1 MKNNDKTIY
10 RNSLF
15 LVFYLLTV
23 PSQAIAFSSLILHAN
38 SMVGLTVQ
46 QSEVHGIITDSQG
59 LPLVGVAINV
69 KGTQK
74 GTVSDYTGY
83 YALTVDVDEVLVF
96 SFIGFKTQEIAVQG
110 RKELHLVMET
120 DITAL
125 STVEINAGYYTVSD
139 RERTGNI
146 SRITAKEIETQ
157 PVANPLSALQG
168 RMPGVYIQQRSG
180 VPGGGFTVRIR
191 GENSITQGNDPL
203 YIVDGVPFVSGTL
216 ASLGTEI
223 VSNANPLSSINPS
236 DIESVEVLKDADA
249 TAIYGSRGANGV
261 VLITT
266 KRGKAGKTEVS
277 FDFQTGVG
285 SVANRMD
292 LLNTSQYLDMR
303 QEAFANDGVT
313 PTANNAPD
321 LLVWDQQRYTDWQ
334 ETLIGGTS
342 YITDS
347 QVKVSG
353 GSEHTQILIGAS
365 AYKETTVMHGDFD
378 YKRFSFN
385 SAMNHQSGNGRFTAS
400 MNIVYAME
408 DSGLPNVDLTYSALT
423 LPPNAPELLDENGDL
438 VFYREF
444 NNPLIFTKQQYK
456 SQNTNFI
463 ANAQLAY
470 QIFEG
475 LKLSTS
481 IGYNGIRRDE
491 KATRP
496 RSATNPI
503 STSPQSSD
511 FADTEVSSWIMEPQL
526 EYQKTWGDL
535 SLKTLVGATIQ
546 QNNQS
551 SKRLRGSGYSNDA
564 LMEDLGAA
572 TSIIPIG
579 SSQSEYKYQA
589 VYGRFN
595 LGFKE
600 RYYINLTGR
609 RDGSSRFGSGN
620 RFANF
625 GAVGLAW
632 ILSEEALFDRSKRIF
647 SYGKMRA
654 SYGTTGNDQIGDYG
668 YLDTYSPTSYA
679 YQGVSGLYPTR
690 LYNPDFGWERNKKFE
705 TAIDLGFFRD
715 RLMLSLVYYN
725 NRSDNQLIG
734 LPLPLSTGF
743 SSIQSNLNATVE
755 NSGWEFNLETIN
767 INTERFTWKSSLNLS
782 IPKTKLVRYPDLET
796 SVHANRY
803 RVGQS
808 LFVVPAFHS
817 TGVDPDTGIYGFED
831 VDMDGAISI
840 PNDYQFLQ
848 DIRPEFYGGFLN
860 SIRYKRI
867 ALDCLLQFNRELGL
881 NYLNMFFY
889 APGNIS
895 NQSAE
900 VLDRWQEP
908 GDVAAFQKFT
918 QGFNQARTAYTN
930 TNFAD
935 NFYQDI
941 FYIRIKNVNL
951 SYSIP
956 TERLPFTS
964 ARLYIQGQNL
974 FTITDYK
981 GLDPE
986 GGVRSLPP
994 LRVISLGLQC
1004 SF

>member
-1 MKNNDKTIY
+1 MKNIDKTIY

-23 PSQAIAFSSLILHAN
+23 PSHATTLSPLIFHAN
-38 SMVGLTVQ
+38 SLPSVAVQ
-46 QSEVHGIITDSQG
+46 QSEVHGTITDTQG
-59 LPLVGVAINV
+59 LPLAGVAISV

-74 GTVSDYTGY
+74 GTVSDFNGFYTIK
-83 YALTVDVDEVLVF
+83 VDANETLVF
-96 SFIGFKTQEIAVQG
+96 SFIGFKTHEIAVQG
-110 RKELHLVMET
+110 RNELNLVLET

-125 STVEINAGYYTVSD
+125 STVEINAGYYTVND

-180 VPGGGFTVRIR
+180 VPGGGFIVRIR
-191 GENSITQGNDPL
+191 GQNSITKGNDPL
-203 YIVDGVPFVSGTL
+203 YIVDGVPFISSTL

-266 KRGKAGKTEVS
+266 KRGKVGKTEVS
-277 FDFQTGVG
+277 FDFQSGVG

-292 LLNTSQYLDMR
+292 LLNTSQYLEMR
-303 QEAFANDGVT
+303 QEAFINDGVT
-313 PTANNAPD
+313 PTATNAPD
-321 LLVWDQQRYTDWQ
+321 LLVWNQQRYTDWQ
-334 ETLIGGTS
+334 DTLIGGTS
-342 YITDS
+342 YISDA

-353 GSEHTQILIGAS
+353 GSEHTQFLAGAS
-365 AYKETTVMHGDFD
+365 AYKETTVIPGDFD

-385 SAMNHQSGNGRFTAS
+385 SAMNHRSENDRFTAAV
-400 MNIVYAME
+400 NIMYAME

-423 LPPNAPELLDENGDL
+423 LPPNTPELLDDNGDL
-438 VFYREF
+438 VFFRDIT
-444 NNPLIFTKQQYK
+444 NPLIYTKRQYEA
-456 SQNTNFI
+456 QNTNFI
-463 ANAQLAY
+463 ANAQFAY
-470 QIFEG
+470 QIFDG
-475 LKLSTS
+475 LKLGTS
-481 IGYNGIRRDE
+481 IGYNNMHRDE
-491 KATRP
+491 IAIRP
-496 RSATNPI
+496 SSSRNPA

-511 FADTEVSSWIMEPQL
+511 FADTKVSSWIMEPQL

-551 SKRLRGSGYSNDA
+551 SKTLSGSGYSNDA
-564 LMEDLGAA
+564 LMEDLAA
-572 TSIIPIG
+572 AASVTVLR

-589 VYGRFN
+589 VYGRLN

-600 RYYINLTGR
+600 RYYVNLTGR
-609 RDGSSRFGSGN
+609 RDGSSRFGPEN

-632 ILSEEALFDRSKRIF
+632 IVSEEPIFEAKRVF
-647 SYGKMRA
+647 SYGKVRA

-690 LYNPDFGWERNKKFE
+690 LYNSDFGWERNKKFE
-705 TAIDLGFFRD
+705 TAMDLGFFRD

-743 SSIQSNLNATVE
+743 SNIQSNLNATVE

-767 INTERFTWKSSLNLS
+767 INTEHFTWKSSLNLS

-817 TGVDPDTGIYGFED
+817 TGVNPDTGIYGFED

-860 SIRYKRI
+860 SIRYKRLT
-867 ALDCLLQFNRELGL
+867 LDCLLQFNKELGL